1 MRDLLG
7 DEIGG
12 GILGFVQHMEE
23 FRDAFSEIQQAW
35 AEAGADWNDTL
46 NRRGEIISHGCQQ
59 PCWVWY
65 DGSALS
71 GKAFCGFCVHLGL
84 YTVHGI
90 SQRLRSGCL

>member
-7 DEIGG
+7 DEIGA

-46 NRRGEIISHGCQQ
+46 NRRGEIS
-59 PCWVWY
+59 VMAANSLV
-65 DGSALS
+65 GS
-71 GKAFCGFCVHLGL
+71 GTTAFHSLTKLCVAFM
-84 YTVHGI
+84 YI
-90 SQRLRSGCL
+90 